1 MSENRT
7 FCTICQGI
15 TLSALTLNTGYLH
28 HASYQA
34 LESCSQQCSL
44 CGILI
49 CALKQRED
57 FNEALQRKELEQQ
70 IYVGACDGGYVG
82 LGVDTNLTHFD
93 LLVGRLQCARLQLYA
108 AAGTHTLPGAL
119 PFITNSNKMILLHYR
134 ALSRAGRSVAGPIRM
149 PTSS

>member
-1 MSENRT
+1 MSENQR

-15 TLSALTLNTGYLH
+15 TLRALTSNTGYLH

-34 LESCSQQCSL
+34 LESCAQQCSL

-49 CALKQRED
+49 CALKQCED
-57 FNEALQRKELEQQ
+57 FNEALQQKESEQQ

-82 LGVDTNLTHFD
+82 LGIDMNLTHLD
-93 LLVGRLQCARLQLYA
+93 LLVERLRCARLQLYA
-108 AAGTHTLPGAL
+108 AAGTRTLPGAL
-119 PFITNSNKMILLHYR
+119 SFSTDANKMTLRHCQ
-134 ALSRAGRSVAGPIRM
+134 ALSPAGRSVASPIPM